1 MATIN
6 VSGETKEIFKKLKL
20 NLSAKN
26 GEQISEEEFEK
37 ILISNFNDE
46 GSLVF

>member
-6 VSGETKEIFKKLKL
+6 VSDETKEIFRKLKL

-37 ILISNFNDE
+37 ILINNFGDKK
-46 GSLVF
+46 

>member
-6 VSGETKEIFKKLKL
+6 ISDETKEIFKKLKL

-26 GEQISEEEFEK
+26 GEQISEEEFVK
-37 ILISNFNDE
+37 ILINNFEDKTN
-46 GSLVF
+46 